1 MLSVFTVVFRLF
13 LLFPFFWGPRDVFRY
28 PSVPLHLWFQAS
40 DAHWDGT
47 MFIERIVMLNL
58 LAHLVA
64 DWIMEA
70 QRDKPSL
77 ETYLYGWNNV

>member
-1 MLSVFTVVFRLF
+1 M
-13 LLFPFFWGPRDVFRY
+13 
-28 PSVPLHLWFQAS
+28 PLHLWFQAS
-40 DAHWDGT
+40 DAHWEGT

>member
-1 MLSVFTVVFRLF
+1 M
-13 LLFPFFWGPRDVFRY
+13 
-28 PSVPLHLWFQAS
+28 PLHLWFQAS